1 MSRAGSIGIVKNASL
16 GLIQFTTSYGKIMTT
31 LFPLDQA
38 ENDRLLLAEEQ
49 RKQDLIDFAVQR
61 FAPHLEGKPDIK
73 VLHLYSTN
81 ASLRKEIRALCG
93 GKTIVVEHVVAAT
106 KVPKSVIHE
115 VVQDGYMLDI
125 PSIADFVVTKSALT
139 KKVEWLCARIRALPV
154 VLPEAQDYFLKV
166 LEREHVLTV
175 VGGDQA

>member
-1 MSRAGSIGIVKNASL
+1 
-16 GLIQFTTSYGKIMTT
+16 MTA

-49 RKQDLIDFAVQR
+49 RRQDLIDFAVRR

-81 ASLRKEIRALCG
+81 ASLRKEIRSLCG
-93 GKTIVVEHVVAAT
+93 GKTIVVEHVVT
-106 KVPKSVIHE
+106 QMRVPKSVVHE
-115 VVQDGYMLDI
+115 IVHDGFMLDI
-125 PSIADFVVTKSALT
+125 PSSADFVATKSALT
-139 KKVEWLCARIRALPV
+139 RKVEWLAARLAALPI
-154 VLPEAQDYFLKV
+154 VLPEAGDYLRAA
-166 LEREHVLTV
+166 LEKARVLTV